1 MPAFT
6 PLSREHPGEEAI
18 SCYDELGV
26 VCLRGAIPPEW
37 VDIVSRG
44 MDIAQRRDEPGH
56 AFTIRHPGE
65 PGYYCVCGCLWKR
78 ENSMKYAILRS
89 GSRQLR
95 AEEGEVL
102 AVDRMQKE
110 TGEEVEFSAVLFADG
125 EDIQVGRPVL
135 DDVSVQGTVLEH
147 VRGAKIRVFKY
158 KRRKRYRRTQ
168 GHRQEYTRVRI
179 DKINTG

>member
-1 MPAFT
+1 
-6 PLSREHPGEEAI
+6 
-18 SCYDELGV
+18 
-26 VCLRGAIPPEW
+26 
-37 VDIVSRG
+37 
-44 MDIAQRRDEPGH
+44 
-56 AFTIRHPGE
+56 
-65 PGYYCVCGCLWKR
+65 
-78 ENSMKYAILRS
+78 MKYAILRS

-110 TGEEVEFSAVLFADG
+110 TGEEVEFSAVFFADG
-125 EDIQVGRPVL
+125 EDIQVGKPVL

-179 DKINTG
+179 DKISTG

>member
-1 MPAFT
+1 
-6 PLSREHPGEEAI
+6 
-18 SCYDELGV
+18 
-26 VCLRGAIPPEW
+26 
-37 VDIVSRG
+37 
-44 MDIAQRRDEPGH
+44 
-56 AFTIRHPGE
+56 
-65 PGYYCVCGCLWKR
+65 
-78 ENSMKYAILRS
+78 MKYAILRS

-102 AVDRMQKE
+102 AVDRMQKQ
-110 TGEEVEFSAVLFADG
+110 TGEEVEFSAVLYGDG
-125 EDIQVGRPVL
+125 EDIQVGKPVL

-179 DKINTG
+179 DKITTG